1 MKRRLPALIAV
12 LIVVALVVAG
22 VIVSNQQTRSALIHT
37 YTGSPTAFSFQYP
50 DGWQVSIPIQNI
62 LLLADPAAQRGEP
75 GATFTV
81 QRSTALADEGSLGA
95 ALNTYL
101 RQGALRP
108 DRAWQQIG
116 EVVTT
121 ALDGREAL
129 QLDLEGG
136 DSPSDPQFHS
146 RVVAAQAANGLIY
159 VFALNAPLAQWS
171 TSAPLLEAVLASARI
186 LE

>member
-1 MKRRLPALIAV
+1 MKRRLPALIVV
-12 LIVVALVVAG
+12 LIVAALVVVA
-22 VIVSNQQTRSALIHT
+22 VVVSIQQSRAVLIHT

-50 DGWQVSIPIQNI
+50 DGWTVSIPIQNI

-116 EVVTT
+116 AVVTT
-121 ALDGREAL
+121 SLDGREAL

-136 DSPSDPQFHS
+136 DSPTDPQFHT
-146 RVVAAQAANGLIY
+146 RVVATQAANGLIY
-159 VFALNAPLAQWS
+159 VFALNAPLDQW
-171 TSAPLLEAVLASARI
+171 AANQLILEAVLASARI
-186 LE
+186 VE